1 MQLTD
6 LFGGALRGQRNEV
19 GLEFDAGPAG
29 STRLT
34 FGELDEAA
42 DRMAHVFAGRGLA
55 QGDRLCLYLPNGID
69 FVVAFLACVRMG
81 VIVVPVN
88 VLYRER
94 EVAHVV
100 ADARPR
106 AALTSAD
113 RADVFAGAVPVWDAE
128 TLRSEGSRLA
138 SSPVRI
144 PPLSPAASRR
154 AGCFAR
160 CSCEACR

>member
-1 MQLTD
+1 
-6 LFGGALRGQRNEV
+6 
-19 GLEFDAGPAG
+19 
-29 STRLT
+29 
-34 FGELDEAA
+34 
-42 DRMAHVFAGRGLA
+42 
-55 QGDRLCLYLPNGID
+55 
-69 FVVAFLACVRMG
+69 MG

-128 TLRSEGSRLA
+128 TLRNEAARLA
-138 SSPVRI
+138 SSPVRR
-144 PPLSPAASRR
+144 LFREMLVWGVSMTVVGAAICQLFASTL
-154 AGCFAR
+154 AGR
-160 CSCEACR
+160 